1 MPGYRISSRTHGT
14 VEVPASNWLVALG
27 QGLEQ
32 LGVVANMDRIACE
45 ALPNGTI
52 LVRDVRT
59 GDGFIVQSLEGAPPS
74 DERTEEVFASPEDPD
89 DPATAQERMLVPLLT
104 SILQAP
110 SRGAAIQLSL
120 DVAVQLIPAE
130 SGAVLLTER
139 RGAMAFAGA
148 FGPEAHKL
156 REIAIPAG
164 TGFAGFCVMRL
175 VSLSIKE
182 PYEDARFCRA
192 IDDITG
198 YHTHSLLVVP
208 IAIERRVFGAFELI
222 NASSATGF
230 DDAAMTLL
238 SRVAQ
243 ALAMRLGASGPVQ
256 G

>member
-14 VEVPASNWLVALG
+14 IEVPASNWLVALG

-45 ALPNGTI
+45 SMPNGTI

-59 GDGFIVQSLEGAPPS
+59 GAGFIVQPLDGSVTADAEA
-74 DERTEEVFASPEDPD
+74 EEIFAAPEDTD
-89 DPATAQERMLVPLLT
+89 DEATAQERRILPLVESVLK
-104 SILQAP
+104 AA
-110 SRGAAIQLSL
+110 SRGS
-120 DVAVQLIPAE
+120 AVQLALEAATQLVPAE

-139 RGAMAFAGA
+139 GGAMTFAGA

-164 TGFAGFCVMRL
+164 TGFAGFCVMRRAA
-175 VSLSIKE
+175 LSIKE

-198 YHTHSLLVVP
+198 YRTRSLLVVP
-208 IAIERRVFGAFELI
+208 IAVERRIFGAFELI
-222 NASSATGF
+222 NAESPAGF
-230 DDAAMTLL
+230 DDGAMALL
-238 SRVAQ
+238 SRVSQ
-243 ALAMRLGASGPVQ
+243 ALATRLGASGPVQ